1 MSSDAVT
8 VSEVGE
14 FGLIERIREGLTMTG
29 DVVVGP
35 GDDAAEVLT
44 GESVLVTVDVL
55 VEGRHFRRDWCSAV
69 DVGRRAA
76 AASLADIAAMGGT
89 PTAVVVGFGAPPD
102 LAATWAQQCAAGIAE
117 ECGRVGAALVGGDV
131 TASEQIIVSI
141 TAIGDPPETG
151 AVLRSGAL
159 PGDLL
164 ALHGR
169 VGWAAAGLAVLSRGF
184 RAPKVLVDAYR
195 FPEIDYRQ
203 GPKAAERGA
212 HSMIDV
218 SDGLV
223 ADARHI
229 AVASG
234 VAVCLDPEA
243 LDVPE
248 PIATA
253 AAAYN
258 VDPREWMLTGGDDHA
273 LLATFPSRKSLPK
286 GWTVVGEVKDLGD
299 VDDGEPGVYVN
310 GHRVTRQGGHTH
322 FG

>member
-1 MSSDAVT
+1 MSSDPVT
-8 VSEVGE
+8 VADVGE
-14 FGLIERIREGLTMTG
+14 FGLIARIRESLSTTG
-29 DVVVGP
+29 AVIVGP
-35 GDDAAEVLT
+35 GDDAAEVTT
-44 GESVLVTVDVL
+44 GESVLITVDVL
-55 VEGRHFRRDWCSAV
+55 VEGRHFRRDWCSAL

-76 AASLADIAAMGGT
+76 AASLADIAAMGGSSS
-89 PTAVVVGFGAPPD
+89 AVVVGFGAPAD
-102 LAATWAQQCAAGIAE
+102 LPASWAQQCAAGIAE
-117 ECGRVGAALVGGDV
+117 ECGRAGAALVGGDV
-131 TASEQIIVSI
+131 TAADQVIVSV

-151 AVLRSGAL
+151 AVLRSGAE

-203 GPKAAERGA
+203 GARAASRGA
-212 HSMIDV
+212 HAMIDV

-229 AVASG
+229 AEASG
-234 VAVCLDPEA
+234 VAINLDPEA
-243 LDVPE
+243 LPVPE

-253 AAAYN
+253 ASAYN

-273 LLATFPSRKSLPK
+273 LLAAFPGRKSIPK
-286 GWTVVGEVKDLGD
+286 GWTIVGSVGH
-299 VDDGEPGVYVN
+299 GEPGVYVN

>member
-1 MSSDAVT
+1 MSSDPVT
-8 VSEVGE
+8 VADVGE
-14 FGLIERIREGLTMTG
+14 FGLIARIRESLSTTG
-29 DVVVGP
+29 AVIVGP
-35 GDDAAEVLT
+35 GDDAAEVTT
-44 GESVLVTVDVL
+44 GESVLITVDVL
-55 VEGRHFRRDWCSAV
+55 VEGRHFRRDWCSAL

-76 AASLADIAAMGGT
+76 AASLADIAAMGGSSS
-89 PTAVVVGFGAPPD
+89 AVVVGFGAPAD
-102 LAATWAQQCAAGIAE
+102 LPASWAQQCAAGIAE
-117 ECGRVGAALVGGDV
+117 ECGRAGAALVGGDV
-131 TASEQIIVSI
+131 TAADQVIVSV

-151 AVLRSGAL
+151 AVLRSGAE

-203 GPKAAERGA
+203 GARAASRGA
-212 HSMIDV
+212 HAMIDV

-229 AVASG
+229 AEASG
-234 VAVCLDPEA
+234 VAITLDPEA
-243 LDVPE
+243 LPVPE

-253 AAAYN
+253 ASAYN

-273 LLATFPSRKSLPK
+273 LLAAFPGKKSIPK
-286 GWTVVGEVKDLGD
+286 GWTIVGS
-299 VDDGEPGVYVN
+299 VDRGEPGVYVN

>member
-1 MSSDAVT
+1 MSSDPVT
-8 VSEVGE
+8 VADVGE
-14 FGLIERIREGLTMTG
+14 FGLIARIRESLSTTG
-29 DVVVGP
+29 AVIVGP
-35 GDDAAEVLT
+35 GDDAAEVT
-44 GESVLVTVDVL
+44 TAESVLITVDVL
-55 VEGRHFRRDWCSAV
+55 VEGRHFRRDWCSAL

-76 AASLADIAAMGGT
+76 AASLADIAAMGGSSS
-89 PTAVVVGFGAPPD
+89 AVVVGFGAPAD
-102 LAATWAQQCAAGIAE
+102 LPASWAQQCAAGIAE
-117 ECGRVGAALVGGDV
+117 ECGRAGAALVGGDV
-131 TASEQIIVSI
+131 TAADQVIVSV

-151 AVLRSGAL
+151 AVLRSGAE

-203 GPKAAERGA
+203 GARAASRGA
-212 HSMIDV
+212 HAMIDV

-229 AVASG
+229 AEASG
-234 VAVCLDPEA
+234 VAITLDPEA
-243 LDVPE
+243 LPVPE

-253 AAAYN
+253 ASAYN

-273 LLATFPSRKSLPK
+273 LLAAFPGKKSIPK
-286 GWTVVGEVKDLGD
+286 GWTIVGS
-299 VDDGEPGVYVN
+299 VDRGEPGVYVN

>member
-1 MSSDAVT
+1 MSSNPVT
-8 VSEVGE
+8 VADVGE
-14 FGLIERIREGLTMTG
+14 FGLIARITESLGMPR
-29 DVVVGP
+29 DVLIGP
-35 GDDAAEVLT
+35 GDDAAEVAT
-44 GESVLVTVDVL
+44 GESVLITVDVL

-69 DVGRRAA
+69 EVGRRAA
-76 AASLADIAAMGGT
+76 AASLADIAAMGGA
-89 PTAVVVGFGAPPD
+89 PSAVVVGFGAPPD
-102 LAATWAQQCAAGIAE
+102 LPASWAQQCSAGIVE
-117 ECGRVGAALVGGDV
+117 ECGRAGAALVGGDV
-131 TASEQIIVSI
+131 TAADQVIVSV
-141 TAIGDPPETG
+141 TAIGNPPDTG
-151 AVLRSGAL
+151 AVLRSGAQ
-159 PGDLL
+159 PGDVV

-203 GPKAAERGA
+203 GARAAARGA
-212 HSMIDV
+212 HAMVDV

-229 AVASG
+229 AEASG
-234 VAVCLDPEA
+234 VSISLDPESIP
-243 LDVPE
+243 VPD

-253 AAAYN
+253 ASAYN

-273 LLATFPSRKSLPK
+273 LLACFPDRKSIPK
-286 GWTVVGEVKDLGD
+286 GWSIIGSVEQ
-299 VDDGEPGVYVN
+299 GEPGVYIN

>member
-1 MSSDAVT
+1 MSTDPVT
-8 VSEVGE
+8 VSDVGE
-14 FGLIERIREGLTMTG
+14 FGLIARIREGLTMTG
-29 DVVVGP
+29 DVIVGP
-35 GDDAAEVLT
+35 GDDAAEVST
-44 GESVLVTVDVL
+44 GESVLISVDVL

-89 PTAVVVGFGAPPD
+89 STAVVVGFGAPPD
-102 LAATWAQQCAAGIAE
+102 LPAAWAQQCAAGVAE
-117 ECGRVGAALVGGDV
+117 ECGRAGASLVGGDV
-131 TASEQIIVSI
+131 TAADQVIVSI
-141 TAIGDPPETG
+141 TAIGDPPESG
-151 AVLRSGAL
+151 AVLRSGAQ

-195 FPEIDYRQ
+195 FPEIEYRQ
-203 GPKAAERGA
+203 GAKAAARGA
-212 HSMIDV
+212 HAMIDV

-229 AVASG
+229 AEASG
-234 VAVCLDPEA
+234 VAVNLDPEA
-243 LDVPE
+243 LPIPE

-253 AAAYN
+253 ASAYN

-273 LLATFPSRKSLPK
+273 LLAAFPGKKAIPK
-286 GWTVVGEVKDLGD
+286 GWTIIGD
-299 VDDGEPGVYVN
+299 VSAGEPGVYVN
-310 GHRVTRQGGHTH
+310 GHRVVRQGGHTH

>member
-1 MSSDAVT
+1 MGSDATT

-14 FGLIERIREGLTMTG
+14 FGLIERISEGLTMTD
-29 DVVVGP
+29 DVVIGP

-102 LAATWAQQCAAGIAE
+102 LPAAWAQQCSAGIAE
-117 ECGRVGAALVGGDV
+117 ECANAGAALVGGDV
-131 TASEQIIVSI
+131 TAAEQVIVSI
-141 TAIGDPPETG
+141 TAIGDPPESG
-151 AVLRSGAL
+151 AVLRSGAV
-159 PGDLL
+159 PGDLV

-195 FPEIDYRQ
+195 FPDIDYRQ
-203 GPKAAERGA
+203 GPKAAQRGA
-212 HSMIDV
+212 HAMIDV

-229 AVASG
+229 ALASG
-234 VAVCLDPEA
+234 VAVSLDPDA
-243 LDVPE
+243 LTVPE

-273 LLATFPSRKSLPK
+273 LLATFPGRKAIPK
-286 GWTVVGEVKDLGD
+286 GWTIVGEVLDASALP
-299 VDDGEPGVYVN
+299 DGEPGVYVN
-310 GHRVTRQGGHTH
+310 GHRVTRQGGHAH

>member
-1 MSSDAVT
+1 MSSDPVT
-8 VSEVGE
+8 VADIGE
-14 FGLIERIREGLTMTG
+14 FGLIARIRENLEMT
-29 DVVVGP
+29 DAVILGP
-35 GDDAAEVLT
+35 GDDAAEVAT
-44 GESVLVTVDVL
+44 GGSALIAVDVL

-89 PTAVVVGFGAPPD
+89 PTAVVVGFGAPSD
-102 LAATWAQQCAAGIAE
+102 LPAAWAQQCSAGIAE
-117 ECGRVGAALVGGDV
+117 ECDRAGAALVGGDV
-131 TASEQIIVSI
+131 TGANQVIVSI

-151 AVLRSGAL
+151 AVLRSGAK
-159 PGDLL
+159 PGDVL

-169 VGWAAAGLAVLSRGF
+169 VGWAAAGLAVLGRGF

-203 GPKAAERGA
+203 GAWAAARGA
-212 HSMIDV
+212 HAMIDV

-229 AVASG
+229 AEASG
-234 VAVCLDPEA
+234 VAVTLDPES
-243 LDVPE
+243 LLVPE
-248 PIATA
+248 PVATA
-253 AAAYN
+253 ASAYN
-258 VDPREWMLTGGDDHA
+258 MDPREWMLTGGDDHA
-273 LLATFPSRKSLPK
+273 FLAAFPGEKAIPA
-286 GWTVVGEVKDLGD
+286 GWTIVGSIQG
-299 VDDGEPGVYVN
+299 GEPGVYVS